1 MLVVS
6 DQLPFFLIPMT
17 KKLPLL
23 LSLLASIVLTGSYSK
38 GAIAQP
44 TNQAKVST
52 TTVQLAATETQ
63 TKPGI
68 KLTVQDLPAGF
79 QPLSPEVATV
89 IATQLE
95 AFKEKLNLA
104 NIKTEDVF
112 AFINPDT
119 LQVIVGMTANLPTQT
134 DQARF
139 DASLQDLKKPA
150 VQEQMVAELKEQL
163 KSLPQVPVEV
173 VSYNTLTDMDKLATT
188 STGLQVGV
196 NIIGQSVNM
205 DLGVFRRENVG
216 ALTAVLYMKGD
227 QPALSITDAARKLD
241 SKIIQSTAN
250 R

>member
-1 MLVVS
+1 
-6 DQLPFFLIPMT
+6 MT

-23 LSLLASIVLTGSYSK
+23 LSLLTSIVLTGSYSK

-44 TNQAKVST
+44 TNQAKIFT
-52 TTVQLAATETQ
+52 TPIQLAATNPQ
-63 TKPGI
+63 IKPGV

-95 AFKEKLNLA
+95 TFKGKLNLA

-119 LQVIVGMTANLPTQT
+119 LQVIVGMTANLPQQT

-139 DASLQDLKKPA
+139 DASLKDLQKPA
-150 VQEQMVAELKEQL
+150 VQEQMVAELKQQL
-163 KSLPQVPVEV
+163 KSLPQVPVQV
-173 VSYNTLTDMDKLATT
+173 VDYKTLTNMNKLATT

-205 DLGVFRRENVG
+205 DLGVFRREKVG

-227 QPALSITDAARKLD
+227 QPALSIKDAAGKLD
-241 SKIIQSTAN
+241 SKIIQSTAA

>member
-1 MLVVS
+1 
-6 DQLPFFLIPMT
+6 MT

-44 TNQAKVST
+44 ASSAKIFT
-52 TTVQLAATETQ
+52 TPIQLAATDTQ
-63 TKPGI
+63 TQPSV

-79 QPLSPEVATV
+79 QPLSPEVAT
-89 IATQLE
+89 IISTQLE
-95 AFKEKLNLA
+95 AFKGKLNLA

-119 LQVIVGMTANLPTQT
+119 LQVVVGMTANLPQQT

-139 DASLQDLKKPA
+139 DASVQDLQKPA
-150 VQEQMVAELKEQL
+150 VQAQMVAQLKEQL
-163 KSLPQVPVEV
+163 KLMPQVPVQV
-173 VSYNTLTDMDKLATT
+173 VDYKTLANMDKLATT

-205 DLGVFRRENVG
+205 DLGVFRREKVG
-216 ALTAVLYMKGD
+216 ALTAVVYMNGD
-227 QPALSITDAARKLD
+227 QPSLSITDAARKLD
-241 SKIIQSTAN
+241 SKIIQSTSAA

>member
-1 MLVVS
+1 
-6 DQLPFFLIPMT
+6 MT
-17 KKLPLL
+17 KKLPWL

-44 TNQAKVST
+44 ASTAKIST
-52 TTVQLAATETQ
+52 TPIQLAATNTQ
-63 TKPGI
+63 TQPSV
-68 KLTVQDLPAGF
+68 KLTLQDLPAGF
-79 QPLSPEVATV
+79 QPLSPEVAAM

-134 DQARF
+134 DQAKF
-139 DASLQDLKKPA
+139 DASLQDLQKPA
-150 VQEQMVAELKEQL
+150 VQAQMVAELKEQL
-163 KSLPQVPVEV
+163 KSMPQVPVQV
-173 VSYNTLTDMDKLATT
+173 VDYKTLANMDKLATT

-205 DLGVFRRENVG
+205 DMGIFRREKVG
-216 ALTAVLYMKGD
+216 ALTAVVYMNGD
-227 QPALSITDAARKLD
+227 QPTLSIADAARKLD
-241 SKIIQSTAN
+241 SKIIQSTAA

>member
-1 MLVVS
+1 
-6 DQLPFFLIPMT
+6 MT
-17 KKLPLL
+17 KKLSLL
-23 LSLLASIVLTGSYSK
+23 LSILASIVLTGSYSK

-44 TNQAKVST
+44 ANQTKVST
-52 TTVQLAATETQ
+52 TTVQRAATETK
-63 TKPGI
+63 TKPGV

-95 AFKEKLNLA
+95 TFKGKLNLA

-119 LQVIVGMTANLPTQT
+119 LQVVVGMTANLPQQT

-139 DASLQDLKKPA
+139 DASVQDLQKPA
-150 VQEQMVAELKEQL
+150 VQEQMVAELKQQL
-163 KSLPQVPVEV
+163 KSLPQVPVQV
-173 VSYNTLTDMDKLATT
+173 VDYKTLTGMNKLATT

-205 DLGVFRRENVG
+205 DLGVFRREKVG

-241 SKIIQSTAN
+241 SKIIQSTAA